1 MSGLPRFP
9 RRQPVRTAG
18 AFVLASL
25 LACSGSTSPPAQ
37 VLHITLET
45 GNGQTGLAGFAV
57 NTPPTVR
64 VRNSSNAA
72 VAGVQVDFAVAS
84 GGGSVTGATATT
96 NSSGVAQVGSWVVQ
110 LGANTLT
117 ATAAG
122 TGVTGNP
129 VTFTATGVNPAFH
142 IDLRFLTTMSPA
154 RQEVFDSAAA
164 RWERLIFGDVPDL
177 TVTAGEIPAGSCG
190 DNSPAIAETIDDI
203 IILVTLDSIDGKGSV
218 LGGATNCFVRIPGF
232 LPLLGLMH
240 FDTADVADL
249 EANGSFKTVILHEM
263 GHVLG
268 FGTLWGPTELNL
280 LVGPSSTGGTDP
292 HFVGT
297 GAIGAFD
304 AHGGASYSAGAKIPV
319 ENCIGF
325 PAGVCGQ
332 GNRDSHW
339 RETVFA
345 NELMTGFLNAGSNP
359 LSVIST
365 ASMGDEGYLVNNAAS
380 DPYSVA
386 HPLAGAAA
394 PSGTASIV
402 LLDDVIHLPLYG
414 VDRNGRVTAVMRP
427 R

>member
-1 MSGLPRFP
+1 
-9 RRQPVRTAG
+9 
-18 AFVLASL
+18 
-25 LACSGSTSPPAQ
+25 

-57 NTPPTVR
+57 NTSPTVR

-72 VAGVQVDFAVAS
+72 VAGVQVDFAVTS
-84 GGGSVTGATATT
+84 GGGSITGATATT
-96 NSSGVAQVGSWVVQ
+96 NSAGVAAVGSWTVQ

-129 VTFTATGVNPAFH
+129 VTFTATGMAAAFH
-142 IDLRFLTTMSPA
+142 IDLRFLTTVSPA
-154 RQEVFDSAAA
+154 RQEAFDSAAA
-164 RWERLIFGDVPDL
+164 RWERLVFGDLPDL
-177 TVTAGEIPAGSCG
+177 TVTATDIPAGTCG
-190 DNSPAIAETIDDI
+190 ANSPAIAETIDDI
-203 IILVTLDSIDGKGSV
+203 IILVTLDSIDGPGTI
-218 LGGATNCFVRIPGF
+218 LGGATNCYVRIPGF

-249 EANGSFKTVILHEM
+249 EANGTFKTVILHEM

-280 LVGPSSTGGTDP
+280 LVGPVSGGGTDP
-292 HFVGT
+292 HFVGV
-297 GAIGAFD
+297 GATAQFD
-304 AHGGASYSAGAKIPV
+304 AHGGGSYSAGAKVPV

-325 PAGVCGQ
+325 PPGVCGQ

-339 RETVFA
+339 RESVFA
-345 NELMTGFLNAGSNP
+345 SELMTGFLNSGSNP
-359 LSVIST
+359 LSAIST
-365 ASMGDEGYLVNNAAS
+365 ASLGDEGYLVNYAAS
-380 DPYSVA
+380 DAYSVA

-394 PSGTASIV
+394 RAGGASIA
-402 LLDDVIHLPLYG
+402 LGDDIIRLPLYG
-414 VDRNGRVTAVMRP
+414 VDRSGRVTAVIRP